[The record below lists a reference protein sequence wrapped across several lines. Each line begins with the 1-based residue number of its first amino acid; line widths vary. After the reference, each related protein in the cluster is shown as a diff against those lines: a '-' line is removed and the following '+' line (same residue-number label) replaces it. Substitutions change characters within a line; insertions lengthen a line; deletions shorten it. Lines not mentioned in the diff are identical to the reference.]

1 MIAPPAFDAFRAS
14 ARTIGIGVA
23 LIHLAVA
30 VAWAVGLNDLYHGRS
45 TVGTV
50 LILAGLLGRLLVGE
64 ITSAWGAR
72 TAATLRGRWR
82 AGLAAY
88 LARPRPEGERGR
100 HDLALAIERV
110 ATAPGLTLVST
121 AARVSA
127 LGLVVLFLAAGWL
140 ATGVVVAL
148 LALSAPLYLRAGR
161 RGAELGAEYQA
172 RRAVFERRQLELI
185 SRAPELRSLG
195 AVDYGAREIA
205 AISESEHSS
214 AMRAIRAAL
223 QSSLVT
229 EFLGGVSVGL
239 VAMVVGFGLLNG
251 RISLLRAILAVL
263 VTTEVVAAVRRYGV
277 EFHRRE
283 DAEGARRVLE
293 GLTDSRPGIPAPPA
307 SSHLLEARA
316 LVTPADPVARDLVVG
331 PGDRLRLTGPSGS
344 GKTTLLETLVGWR
357 DPRAGEVIRRAGI
370 VAVVTPE
377 SPLLVAS
384 LRENLLLD
392 TVGPSDDDLHGLLR
406 EIGLDGPRFSDLDRT
421 LLADGEGVSS
431 GERARLALARG
442 VLAGAEL
449 LLVDDVAGHLDEAS
463 RRRVADFLDGRPG
476 LAVVEATSGPSVLP
490 VAHEI
495 GVGS

>member
-14 ARTIGIGVA
+14 ARTIGTGVA
-23 LIHLAVA
+23 LVHLAVA
-30 VAWAVGLNDLYHGRS
+30 VAWAFGLDDLYRGHTTAGIA
-45 TVGTV
+45 
-50 LILAGLLGRLLVGE
+50 LILLGLLARLLVSE
-64 ITSAWGAR
+64 ISSAWSSRA
-72 TAATLRGRWR
+72 AATLRGRWR
-82 AGLAAY
+82 AGLATY

-140 ATGVVVAL
+140 ATAVVVAL

-205 AISESEHSS
+205 AISESEHAS

-239 VAMVVGFGLLNG
+239 VAMVVGFGLLDG
-251 RISLLRAILAVL
+251 RISLVRAILAVL

-283 DAEGARRVLE
+283 DAQGARRVLE
-293 GLTDSRPGIPAPPA
+293 GLTASVSGAAPLP
-307 SSHLLEARA
+307 SVHLLEARA
-316 LVTPADPVARDLVVG
+316 LVTPADPTARDLVIE
-331 PGDRLRLTGPSGS
+331 PGERLRLTGPSGA

-357 DPRAGEVIRRAGI
+357 DPRSGHVVRAGGGI
-370 VAVVTPE
+370 AVVTPD
-377 SPLLVAS
+377 SPLLGAS
-384 LRENLLLD
+384 LRENLLLGV
-392 TVGPSDDDLHGLLR
+392 TGPRDEDLHALLR
-406 EIGLDGPRFSDLDRT
+406 EVGLDGPRFADLDRT
-421 LLADGEGVSS
+421 LLSDG
-431 GERARLALARG
+431 
-442 VLAGAEL
+442 
-449 LLVDDVAGHLDEAS
+449 
-463 RRRVADFLDGRPG
+463 
-476 LAVVEATSGPSVLP
+476 
-490 VAHEI
+490 
-495 GVGS
+495 